1 MQRFQVRAVA
11 RDGHMTRELA
21 RREPEGWEGR
31 LVQLELC
38 MNPATKYEKMSRHH
52 ENELSVR

>member
-38 MNPATKYEKMSRHH
+38 MNPATKYEKMSR
-52 ENELSVR
+52 